1 MPHYLVTG
9 GAGFIGSN
17 IATELVRRG
26 ENVRII
32 DNFVTGRRENLDE
45 VSDGVELIEGDICVP
60 EHIRE
65 AVSGVDYV
73 LHQAAIPS
81 VERSVRDPAM
91 TNKANVD
98 GTVNLL
104 IASRDAGVKRV
115 VFASS
120 SSVYGD
126 SPSLPKTEDMA
137 PNPLS
142 PYAASKLI
150 GEYYCTIFQNLFG
163 LETICLRYF
172 NVFGPRQDPASQYA
186 AVIPLFI
193 AAVASDQQP
202 VIYGDG
208 LQSRDFT
215 FIENVVRANLTACS
229 APKEATGQVYNIA
242 CGEQFTLLDLLDE
255 LGRILNKKPRP
266 VFDEPRQG
274 DVKHSLADISLA
286 KKRLSFEPDVSFAEG
301 LRRTVAWFT

>member
-17 IATELVRRG
+17 IASELVRRG
-26 ENVRII
+26 ESVRII
-32 DNFVTGRRENLDE
+32 DDFSTGKRENLDE
-45 VSDGVELIEGDICVP
+45 ILDRVEFIEGDISDA
-60 EHIRE
+60 ELIRQT
-65 AVSGVDYV
+65 VSGVDYV

-81 VERSVRDPAM
+81 VERSVKDPAG

-98 GTVNLL
+98 GTLSLL

-126 SPSLPKTEDMA
+126 SPTLPKTEDM
-137 PNPLS
+137 PPDPLS

-150 GEYYCTIFQNLFG
+150 GEYYCMIFQKLFG

-193 AAVASDQQP
+193 TAVASDHQP

-215 FIENVVRANLTACS
+215 FVDNVVDANVLACS
-229 APKEATGQVYNIA
+229 APEEATGHVYNIA
-242 CGEQFTLLDLLDE
+242 WGERFTLLDLLDE

-266 VFDEPRQG
+266 VFEPPRPG
-274 DVKHSLADISLA
+274 DVKHSLADVSRARKDLA
-286 KKRLSFEPDVSFAEG
+286 FEPKVSFPEG